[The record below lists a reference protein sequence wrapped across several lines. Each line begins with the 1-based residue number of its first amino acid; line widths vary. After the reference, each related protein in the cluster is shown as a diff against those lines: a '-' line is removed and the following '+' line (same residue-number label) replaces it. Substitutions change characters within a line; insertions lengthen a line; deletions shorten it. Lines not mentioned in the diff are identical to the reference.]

1 MTDPTQELDQLHKD
15 FLHFGTLHSYYKH
28 IPIYGRQY
36 YFYKTKGLQPRS
48 EIISYDVINKK
59 SYIRAYQYIDRIPN
73 SKRDEYGYEL
83 EMQDKD
89 TYHWHFL
96 SEYQVETSIEKIKEK
111 LYPVTF
117 GPFVGGIA
125 NAYTFPMGTIIKSNI
140 CNDFCANHGLLVRK
154 NPNIHEW
161 IKDFYPEYINSDY
174 LDQDSKITM
183 DIYRRENDKYWEEIK
198 TNYLSN
204 PI

>member
-1 MTDPTQELDQLHKD
+1 MPDPTQELDQLYKD
-15 FLHFGTLHSYYKH
+15 FLYFGTLHSYYKH

-59 SYIRAYQYIDRIPN
+59 SYIRAYQYIDQIPN

-96 SEYQVETSIEKIKEK
+96 SEYQVETSIEKITQK
-111 LYPVTF
+111 LYPITF
-117 GPFVGGIA
+117 GPFLGG
-125 NAYTFPMGTIIKSNI
+125 IIKSKT
-140 CNDFCANHGLLVRK
+140 CDDFCANHGLLISK
-154 NPNIHEW
+154 NSNIHEW
-161 IKDFYPEYINSDY
+161 IKEFYPEYINSDY

-183 DIYRRENDKYWEEIK
+183 DIYRRENNKYWEEVK

-204 PI
+204 LNFPQ

>member
-15 FLHFGTLHSYYKH
+15 FLHFRTLHSYYKQ

-36 YFYKTKGLQPRS
+36 YFYRTKGLQPKS
-48 EIISYDVINKK
+48 NIISYDENNKL
-59 SYIRAYQYIDRIPN
+59 YIRAYNYIDRIPD
-73 SKRDEYGYEL
+73 SKRDDYGYEL

-125 NAYTFPMGTIIKSNI
+125 NAYTFPLGTITNGNYGEYIAS
-140 CNDFCANHGLLVRK
+140 HQVLVRR

-161 IKDFYPEYINSDY
+161 IKDFYPEYINSEY

-183 DIYRRENDKYWEEIK
+183 DIYTRENNKYWEEIK
-198 TNYLSN
+198 TNYLN
-204 PI
+204 DI

>member
-1 MTDPTQELDQLHKD
+1 MTDPTQELTQLHKD

-36 YFYKTKGLQPRS
+36 YFYRTKGLQPKS
-48 EIISYDVINKK
+48 NIISYDENNKL
-59 SYIRAYQYIDRIPN
+59 YIRAYNYIDRIPN

-96 SEYQVETSIEKIKEK
+96 SDYQVENSIEKIKEK
-111 LYPVTF
+111 LYPVKF
-117 GPFVGGIA
+117 GPFVGGITNGNYGEYIA
-125 NAYTFPMGTIIKSNI
+125 S
-140 CNDFCANHGLLVRK
+140 HQVLVRR
-154 NPNIHEW
+154 NPNIYDW
-161 IKDFYPEYINSDY
+161 IKEFYPEYINSDY

-198 TNYLSN
+198 TNYLN
-204 PI
+204 YLPQ

>member
-1 MTDPTQELDQLHKD
+1 MSDPTQELTQLHKD
-15 FLHFGTLHSYYKH
+15 FLHYGTLHSYYKH

-36 YFYKTKGLQPRS
+36 YFYRTKGLQPRS
-48 EIISYDVINKK
+48 EIISYDENNKLYV
-59 SYIRAYQYIDRIPN
+59 SAYNYLNRIPD
-73 SKRDEYGYEL
+73 SKRDEHGYEL

-89 TYHWHFL
+89 TYHWHFV
-96 SEYQVETSIEKIKEK
+96 SKYYIQTSTEKIKEK

-117 GPFVGGIA
+117 GPFLGG
-125 NAYTFPMGTIIKSNI
+125 IIKSKI
-140 CNDFCANHGLLVRK
+140 CDDFCANHGLLVRK
-154 NPNIHEW
+154 NSNIHEW
-161 IKDFYPEYINSDY
+161 IKEFYPEYINSDY

-204 PI
+204 PIICPTHP

>member
-1 MTDPTQELDQLHKD
+1 MKITESDK
-15 FLHFGTLHSYYKH
+15 
-28 IPIYGRQY
+28 II
-36 YFYKTKGLQPRS
+36 GLKVIDL
-48 EIISYDVINKK
+48 EIFRDHRGEFVETYHQKKYTFFDDNNKL
-59 SYIRAYQYIDRIPN
+59 YIRAYNYIDHIPD
-73 SKRDEYGYEL
+73 SKCDEYGYQL

-96 SEYQVETSIEKIKEK
+96 SDYQVETSIEKIKEK

-117 GPFVGGIA
+117 GPFLGGIV
-125 NAYTFPMGTIIKSNI
+125 KSNI

-161 IKDFYPEYINSDY
+161 IKEFYPEYINSDY

-183 DIYRRENDKYWEEIK
+183 DIYRRENNKYWEEVK

-204 PI
+204 LNSPQ

>member
-1 MTDPTQELDQLHKD
+1 MTDPTQELIQLHID

-36 YFYKTKGLQPRS
+36 YFYRTKGLQPRS
-48 EIISYDVINKK
+48 EIISYDENNKLYV
-59 SYIRAYQYIDRIPN
+59 SAYNYLNRIPD
-73 SKRDEYGYEL
+73 SKRDEHGYEL

-96 SEYQVETSIEKIKEK
+96 SDYQVETSIEKIKEK

-117 GPFVGGIA
+117 GPFLGSITNDNYGEYIA
-125 NAYTFPMGTIIKSNI
+125 S
-140 CNDFCANHGLLVRK
+140 HQVLVRR

-161 IKDFYPEYINSDY
+161 IKEFYPEYINSNY

-198 TNYLSN
+198 TNYLN
-204 PI
+204 YIF

>member
-1 MTDPTQELDQLHKD
+1 MSDITQLHKD

-36 YFYKTKGLQPRS
+36 YFYRTKGLQPKS
-48 EIISYDVINKK
+48 NIISYDDNNKL
-59 SYIRAYQYIDRIPN
+59 YIRAYNYIDRIPY
-73 SKRDEYGYEL
+73 SKRDDYGYEL

-96 SEYQVETSIEKIKEK
+96 SDYQVETSIEKIQGK

-125 NAYTFPMGTIIKSNI
+125 NAYTFPLGTITNGNYGEYIAS
-140 CNDFCANHGLLVRK
+140 HQVLVRR

-161 IKDFYPEYINSDY
+161 IKEFYPEYINSDY
-174 LDQDSKITM
+174 LDQDSEITM

-198 TNYLSN
+198 TNYLKYL
-204 PI
+204 PQ